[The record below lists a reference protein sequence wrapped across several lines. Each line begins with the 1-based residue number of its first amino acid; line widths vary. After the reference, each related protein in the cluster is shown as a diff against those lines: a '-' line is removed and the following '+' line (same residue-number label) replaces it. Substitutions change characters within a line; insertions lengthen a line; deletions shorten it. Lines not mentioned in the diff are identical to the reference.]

1 MQTDK
6 CDRELMDTIVKWK
19 PKLVEQEKTIENE
32 CGFPTVIY
40 RSPSRL
46 IKECEDAYDCGCV
59 IAALTLVLTIP
70 DVCSKM
76 DGTDYR
82 TWSARY
88 LQLKRAKGSKEKERA
103 PEKTQKEVA
112 EGFKCIESEGI
123 FTAADLYQLRCSI
136 VHAGSSVIGKGET
149 KDKEETKDK
158 DKKKDRDKKEKKD
171 GARYSPYKTIG
182 VGLTGNPEN
191 LLISYGHDGVG
202 IDEMTNCSYSCTV
215 NLEGLIRRMAK
226 GVERFILED
235 PTRDDEY
242 SFEKAE
248 SIEDKETPVTTRKGI
263 VDYRTISN

>member
-6 CDRELMDTIVKWK
+6 YDRELIDAIDKWE
-19 PKLVEQEKTIENE
+19 PKLVEQVKTIENE

-70 DVCSKM
+70 DVCSRL

-88 LQLKRAKGSKEKERA
+88 LQLKRPKGSKEKERA

-112 EGFKCIESEGI
+112 EDFKCIESEGI

-136 VHAGSSVIGKGET
+136 VHAGSSVIGK
-149 KDKEETKDK
+149 EETKDNN
-158 DKKKDRDKKEKKD
+158 DNRTNESYRNC
-171 GARYSPYKTIG
+171 RY
-182 VGLTGNPEN
+182 
-191 LLISYGHDGVG
+191 
-202 IDEMTNCSYSCTV
+202 
-215 NLEGLIRRMAK
+215 
-226 GVERFILED
+226 
-235 PTRDDEY
+235 
-242 SFEKAE
+242 
-248 SIEDKETPVTTRKGI
+248 
-263 VDYRTISN
+263 

>member
-6 CDRELMDTIVKWK
+6 CDRKLIDTIVKWK
-19 PKLVEQEKTIENE
+19 PKLVEQVKTIENA

-59 IAALTLVLTIP
+59 LAALTLVLTIP
-70 DVCSKM
+70 DVCSKL

-82 TWSARY
+82 TWSAKY
-88 LQLKRAKGSKEKERA
+88 LQLQRSKGSKEKERA
-103 PEKTQKEVA
+103 SEKTQKEVA
-112 EGFKCIESEGI
+112 EGFECIESERI

-136 VHAGSSVIGKGET
+136 VHAGSSVIGKI
-149 KDKEETKDK
+149 ETKDK
-158 DKKKDRDKKEKKD
+158 DKNKKKD
-171 GARYSPYKTIG
+171 GARYSPYRTIG

-226 GVERFILED
+226 GVEKFILED
-235 PTRDDEY
+235 LTRDDEY

>member
-1 MQTDK
+1 MQADK
-6 CDRELMDTIVKWK
+6 YDRELIDTIVKWK
-19 PKLVEQEKTIENE
+19 PKLVEQVKTIENG

-46 IKECEDAYDCGCV
+46 IKECEDAYDCGCI

-70 DVCSKM
+70 DVCSRL
-76 DGTDYR
+76 DGTEYR
-82 TWSARY
+82 IWSARY
-88 LQLKRAKGSKEKERA
+88 LQLKRPKGSKEKERA

-112 EGFKCIESEGI
+112 KGFKCIESEGI

-136 VHAGSSVIGKGET
+136 VHAGSSVIGK
-149 KDKEETKDK
+149 EETKDK
-158 DKKKDRDKKEKKD
+158 DKNKDRAKF
-171 GARYSPYKTIG
+171 SPYRTIG
-182 VGLTGNPEN
+182 VGLTGNPES
-191 LLISYGHDGVG
+191 LLISYGHDGIG

-226 GVERFILED
+226 GVEKFILED

>member
-6 CDRELMDTIVKWK
+6 YDRELIDAIDKWE
-19 PKLVEQEKTIENE
+19 PKLVEQVKTIENE

-70 DVCSKM
+70 DVCSRL

-88 LQLKRAKGSKEKERA
+88 LQLKRPKGSKEKERA

-112 EGFKCIESEGI
+112 EDFKCIESEGI

-136 VHAGSSVIGKGET
+136 VHAGSSVIGK
-149 KDKEETKDK
+149 EETKDK
-158 DKKKDRDKKEKKD
+158 DKDKDKKKKKD
-171 GARYSPYKTIG
+171 GAKFSPYRTIG

-226 GVERFILED
+226 GVEKLILED